1 MPMKILSWD
10 KGVSNELY
18 FFKCHEPLVTKL
30 LSNELRKGMNCL
42 DVGSNIGYYVLL
54 EAQIVGKNGSIISIE
69 PSSQNFIAL
78 KENVKLQNFSNVKV
92 FQFACGD
99 RNGTINFLTTE
110 RSNWSRIDEKCFE
123 FFPSTKIVG
132 SEKIQVKKLDSFME
146 QIDLDKLDLIR
157 MDVDGYEYKILD
169 GMIQTLKKFKPTI
182 IIETHLA
189 NMGLSNT
196 KKFLQKLNDLSYE
209 VVYYVPRNLDFS
221 WIASTKQIKKFTIKD
236 LYKKMEQD
244 LLPTTFTLLLKSP
257 FS

>member
-1 MPMKILSWD
+1 MPMKILSRD
-10 KGVSNELY
+10 KGISNELY
-18 FFKCHEPLVTKL
+18 FFKGHEPLVTKL

-54 EAQIVGKNGSIISIE
+54 EAKIVGRNGSIISIE
-69 PSSQNFIAL
+69 PSSQNF
-78 KENVKLQNFSNVKV
+78 
-92 FQFACGD
+92 
-99 RNGTINFLTTE
+99 LTTD
-110 RSNWSRIDEKCFE
+110 RSNWSRIDEKYFK
-123 FFPSTKIVG
+123 FFPPTKIVR

-146 QIDLDKLDLIR
+146 QINLDKLDIIR

-182 IIETHLA
+182 IMETHLA

-209 VVYYVPRNLDFS
+209 VIYYVPRNLDFS

-236 LYKKMEQD
+236 LCKKMEHD
-244 LLPTTFTLLLKSP
+244 LLPSTFTLVLKSQSK
-257 FS
+257 FSEIGR